1 MGKLFRMLHLSST
14 EMKQLLNRKI
24 RWGGMLRKPLLRK
37 GFPILT
43 SPMGMMAIGISLLL
57 LHCATSHA
65 QNKDPDSSGA
75 VHFSFNG
82 YVKDLNSFLLPVK
95 NMPFQYSNLVHN
107 RLNFKWQSTHF
118 NAAAEMRN
126 RLLWNSSPGPAY
138 YGKLE
143 RGWIEYK
150 STLWS
155 IKAGRQRIN
164 WGMNNA
170 WNPNDVFNAYNMF
183 DFDYEERAGVD
194 GLRIHYQKNETSAVE
209 LAATKDAAGKT
220 INGAI
225 KYNFNR
231 SNYDWQLIAG
241 LNQKRITLGIGWQGS
256 IGETG
261 FKGEAQYFVSSKN
274 GRQIL
279 NASMEIDHI
288 TKNGWYLNAAALFNQ
303 QGIASVPSDWSLLSF
318 QNKPDNLMPTRWNIM
333 SGASKE
339 ITPIVNGRIG
349 LLYAPFT
356 NLVVFYPSMSFNVIT
371 NLDLDIFLQSLFG
384 TTNGK
389 FSAIGHSIFVRG
401 KYSF

>member
-1 MGKLFRMLHLSST
+1 MKVFPTTQVKTSEWVNNHLLDVLFFKS
-14 EMKQLLNRKI
+14 KKI
-24 RWGGMLRKPLLRK
+24 I
-37 GFPILT
+37 GFA
-43 SPMGMMAIGISLLL
+43 SVVFVLLL
-57 LHCATSHA
+57 FDSITSHA
-65 QNKDPDSSGA
+65 QNNDHDSSSA
-75 VHFSFNG
+75 VHFSFKG
-82 YVKDLNSFLLPVK
+82 YVKDLNSFQLPVK
-95 NMPFQYSNLVHN
+95 KIPFHYSNLVHN

-118 NAAAEMRN
+118 NASAELRN
-126 RLLWNSSPGPAY
+126 RLLWDNDAHPTF

-150 STLWS
+150 STRWS

-183 DFDYEERAGVD
+183 DVDYEERAGVD

-209 LAATKDAAGKT
+209 LAATKDVASKT

-231 SNYDWQLIAG
+231 SNYDWQMIAG
-241 LNQKRITLGIGWQGS
+241 LNQKRITLGVGWQGS
-256 IGETG
+256 IGATG
-261 FKGEAQYFVSSKN
+261 FKGEGQYFLSTKN
-274 GRQIL
+274 GSQVL
-279 NASMEIDHI
+279 NASIEIDHI

-303 QGIASVPSDWSLLSF
+303 QGIASTPSDWSSLSF

-333 SGASKE
+333 AGTSKE

-349 LLYAPFT
+349 LLYSPFA
-356 NLVVFYPSMSFNVIT
+356 NLVVFYPSISFNVVT
-371 NLDLDIFLQSLFG
+371 NLDLDVFLQSLFG
-384 TTNGK
+384 ATNGN
-389 FSAIGHSIFVRG
+389 FSSIGHSIFLRG